1 MAKRAT
7 YNVEF
12 SLEGLTLIEQE
23 RFYQKL
29 MSILDQSMKDVLH
42 IKVTD
47 LLGGVHDPF
56 SNKGTRPD
64 GINCNGCYTIDCARC
79 SVWKKVTEL
88 ENIKKEVEINN
99 E

>member
-7 YNVEF
+7 YKVEF
-12 SLEGLTLIEQE
+12 SLTGLTLNEQE

-29 MSILDQSMKDVLH
+29 MTVLDQSMKDALC

-47 LLGGVHDPF
+47 LIGGEHDPF

-64 GINCNGCYTIDCARC
+64 GVCCNNCYSVDCARC
-79 SVWKKVTEL
+79 SIWKK
-88 ENIKKEVEINN
+88 IINN
-99 E
+99 NTKEMEKENEE

>member
-29 MSILDQSMKDVLH
+29 MSILDQSMKDILH

-47 LLGGVHDPF
+47 LVGGQHAVF
-56 SNKGTRPD
+56 
-64 GINCNGCYTIDCARC
+64 
-79 SVWKKVTEL
+79 
-88 ENIKKEVEINN
+88 
-99 E
+99 

>member
-12 SLEGLTLIEQE
+12 GFDGLSLIEQE

-29 MSILDQSMKDVLH
+29 ISVLDQDMKDRLH

-47 LLGGVHDPF
+47 LVGGQHDVF
-56 SNKGTRPD
+56 YNKGIRPD
-64 GINCNGCYTIDCARC
+64 GVNCNNCFSIDCTRC
-79 SVWKKVTEL
+79 SVWKKMMEL
-88 ENIKKEVEINN
+88 ENMKEEM
-99 E
+99 EK

>member
-7 YNVEF
+7 YSVEF

-29 MSILDQSMKDVLH
+29 MSILDQGMKDVLH

-47 LLGGVHDPF
+47 LVGGQHDIF
-56 SNKGTRPD
+56 YNKGVRPD
-64 GINCNGCYTIDCARC
+64 GVSCNNCFSVDCTRC
-79 SVWKKVTEL
+79 SVWKKMMEL
-88 ENIKKEVEINN
+88 EDMKKEMEN
-99 E
+99 